1 MGWRY
6 YFLYYFIWIAQDVL
20 SERIILKKF
29 LGESVIFPLRTELKK
44 NSDVTLK
51 KNGDYIFRW
60 DRNDVDPRYVDRLA
74 FNENRTLSLD
84 KLEETDAGPY
94 LLEQFD
100 TAGIAHKTEITI
112 ILTCLKGFHEVHG
125 DLGGSVAVF
134 GRNLTGLSMISEA
147 RWEKNGLVVAQ
158 LNQSRPVYS
167 EKPEGRLRM
176 LPTGECWLDRV
187 HSEDAGNYTL
197 EVSKGDLRLR
207 WTAQLVFRVPRPSVE
222 HRCLLDGTAEFHC
235 LVNPGVRTRWIL
247 HGNPLGLGVP
257 ENKKMVLH
265 FFSGELLC
273 VLEEYPERR
282 VSVSFTC
289 AGRSCVSV
297 SFTCAGK
304 SCVSV
309 LFTCTGRSCVSVS
322 FTCAGK
328 SCVSVSFT
336 HAGKSCVHV
345 SCPLLV
351 YLRLESRV
359 KYITVILSAAFIQSD
374 LQLIRLGR
382 AHSPT
387 GAMWG

>member
-1 MGWRY
+1 MPVTTLT
-6 YFLYYFIWIAQDVL
+6 FN
-20 SERIILKKF
+20 
-29 LGESVIFPLRTELKK
+29 K
-44 NSDVTLK
+44 NTLCQK
-51 KNGDYIFRW
+51 
-60 DRNDVDPRYVDRLA
+60 LA

-289 AGRSCVSV
+289 AAPEVPSTTYILAVFCSLGI
-297 SFTCAGK
+297 
-304 SCVSV
+304 V
-309 LFTCTGRSCVSVS
+309 L
-322 FTCAGK
+322 
-328 SCVSVSFT
+328 
-336 HAGKSCVHV
+336 
-345 SCPLLV
+345 
-351 YLRLESRV
+351 
-359 KYITVILSAAFIQSD
+359 ILSLVGFYIHQQRQRPGQSQSP
-374 LQLIRLGR
+374 QLVTMEVQIYELTDTDEFQPRPPSMLGNQDDFY
-382 AHSPT
+382 SCITDPLEMST
-387 GAMWG
+387 FTT